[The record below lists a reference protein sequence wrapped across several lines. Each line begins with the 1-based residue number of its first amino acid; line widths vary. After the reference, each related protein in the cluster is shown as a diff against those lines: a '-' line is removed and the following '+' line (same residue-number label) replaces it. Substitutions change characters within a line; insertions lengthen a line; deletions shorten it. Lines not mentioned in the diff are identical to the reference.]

1 MIILMI
7 IMKRTETKRGN
18 STEFKSSSNTYYK
31 CFFFVIVI
39 RAGTSENR
47 LALNWTCLFPSL
59 HYLSSMPL
67 ALGKITVIIND
78 VSNSVILADIM
89 RGDNRLGVFM
99 VIYR

>member
-1 MIILMI
+1 M
-7 IMKRTETKRGN
+7 
-18 STEFKSSSNTYYK
+18 
-31 CFFFVIVI
+31 FFFVIVI

-47 LALNWTCLFPSL
+47 LALNWTCLFPSS